1 MVYFYVILNQFS
13 EFLAIFTPHFMINYV
28 NGQIAELNPALAVI
42 ETNGVGYGLF
52 ISLNTYSQIQGKTNA
67 KLYIESVYIRDDNPK
82 YFGFA
87 DIEERELF
95 QKLISVS
102 GVGGSSALLMLSS
115 LTAPE
120 IAGAINTANVAL
132 LKSVKGIGEKT
143 AQRIVV
149 DLKGKMGKHE
159 GGISQILSNSY
170 NKNKDE
176 ALMAL
181 VTLGFQK
188 LAAEKAIEK
197 SIKQQGVSTDN
208 VEQLI
213 KSALKNM

>member
-1 MVYFYVILNQFS
+1 MV
-13 EFLAIFTPHFMINYV
+13 NYV
-28 NGQIAELNPALAVI
+28 NGQIAELNPAQAVI
-42 ETNGVGYGLF
+42 DCNGVGYGFF
-52 ISLNTYSQIQGKTNA
+52 ISLNTYSQLQGKTVA
-67 KLYIESVYIRDDNPK
+67 KLYAESVYIRDDNPK
-82 YFGFA
+82 HFGFA
-87 DIEERELF
+87 DTEERELF
-95 QKLISVS
+95 RKLISVS

-159 GGISQILSNSY
+159 GGISQILSTSY
-170 NKNKDE
+170 NKNKEE

-197 SIKQQGVSTDN
+197 SIKQQGVSTEN

>member
-1 MVYFYVILNQFS
+1 
-13 EFLAIFTPHFMINYV
+13 MISYV

-42 ETNGVGYGLF
+42 ETNGVGYGLL
-52 ISLNTYSQIQGKTNA
+52 ISLTTYSQIQGKTSA
-67 KLYIESVYIRDDNPK
+67 KLYVESVYVRDDNPR

-87 DIEERELF
+87 SEEERDLF
-95 QKLISVS
+95 RKLISVS
-102 GVGGSSALLMLSS
+102 GVGGGSAILMLSS
-115 LTAPE
+115 LSAAE
-120 IAGAINTANVAL
+120 IAGAINIANVAL
-132 LKSVKGIGEKT
+132 LKSIKGIGEKT

-159 GGISQILSNSY
+159 GGISQILNPSY

-181 VTLGFQK
+181 VTLGFPK
-188 LAAEKAIEK
+188 LTAEKAIEK
-197 SIKQQGVSTDN
+197 ASKQQGGTRDN
-208 VEQLI
+208 VELLI